1 MLNFEELK
9 QLILLLSIYL
19 ISCNHSDDSITANK
33 PQTIFS
39 SKKDS
44 IVHPK
49 KNIQNQSENKTQN
62 KIEKKKDLGMNQ
74 ENPESFEL
82 VGESFGD
89 KNWNGKPIH
98 QQLILTQKALKEF
111 PDTLNNI
118 AISLYNS
125 YEHLFPRAIADN
137 FEKGISKEIIYYPE
151 KLIID
156 FELFENTNSKKF
168 YSTKTITVKRDF
180 NGRLTTE

>member
-1 MLNFEELK
+1 MK

-19 ISCNHSDDSITANK
+19 LSCNHSDDSITANK
-33 PQTIFS
+33 PQAIVS

-62 KIEKKKDLGMNQ
+62 KIEKKKDLVMNQ

-82 VGESFGD
+82 VGESYGD

-118 AISLYNS
+118 AISLYKS
-125 YEHLFPRAIADN
+125 YEHIFPRAIADN
-137 FEKGISKEIIYYPE
+137 FEKGTSKEIIYYPE
-151 KLIID
+151 KLIFD

-168 YSTKTITVKRDF
+168 YSTKAITVKRDF
-180 NGRLTTE
+180 NGEFTTE

>member
-62 KIEKKKDLGMNQ
+62 KIEKKKDLGINQ

-151 KLIID
+151 KLIFD
-156 FELFENTNSKKF
+156 FELFENTNSKKN
-168 YSTKTITVKRDF
+168 YSTIAITVKRDL

>member
-1 MLNFEELK
+1 MK

-62 KIEKKKDLGMNQ
+62 KIEKKKDLGINQ

-151 KLIID
+151 KLIFD
-156 FELFENTNSKKF
+156 FELFENTNSKKN
-168 YSTKTITVKRDF
+168 YSTIAITVKRDL

>member
-1 MLNFEELK
+1 MK

-19 ISCNHSDDSITANK
+19 LSCNHSDDSITANK
-33 PQTIFS
+33 PQAIVS
-39 SKKDS
+39 SKNDS
-44 IVHPK
+44 VIEPK
-49 KNIQNQSENKTQN
+49 KNIETKTENTTQ
-62 KIEKKKDLGMNQ
+62 KINEKKKDLVMHQ

-82 VGESFGD
+82 VGESYGD

-118 AISLYNS
+118 AISLYKS

-151 KLIID
+151 KLIFD
-156 FELFENTNSKKF
+156 FEMFENQNSKKF
-168 YSTKTITVKRDF
+168 YSTKAITVKRDF
-180 NGRLTTE
+180 NGTLTTE